1 MSEYKPFKMKG
12 SPMKR
17 NFPESMGSSTANSGD
32 SPLEKF
38 DWGSALSGAV
48 KGAKAGSVAGPWGM
62 LAGALG
68 GGAMSGF
75 AGGKQIED
83 QEAENE
89 LAQKTEEEKDQLL
102 LAAKKKSERE
112 ESGYGGFDAVSS

>member
-1 MSEYKPFKMKG
+1 MTYTPFKMKG
-12 SPMKR
+12 HTLPGPNQRKLSPQ
-17 NFPESMGSSTANSGD
+17 PGD

-68 GGAMSGF
+68 GGAVSGF
-75 AGGKQIED
+75 TGGAKIEQ
-83 QEAENE
+83 QEAEQE
-89 LAQKTEEEKDQLL
+89 LANKTEQEKDKML
-102 LAAKKKSERE
+102 LAAKEKLEKNEGSY
-112 ESGYGGFDAVSS
+112 SGFDAQTT